1 MDVAVLVDGVNGA
14 ELVLLSDA
22 VAVGVAGAALDARG
36 AVDGSDAD
44 ADDAGLFL
52 HDGYPAIAQL
62 VASSSAFFVVAT
74 DDALDGPGVDADL
87 GGARTTTD
95 AGLPRSS
102 STSILSLSSSSSSVF
117 FLSYISLLL
126 IFLCDFVLNSIFPVA
141 FLSAV
146 FLFFLLN
153 SSPVTFVTPS
163 LPAAPCQLSPKCG
176 FFPLL
181 LAPN

>member
-1 MDVAVLVDGVNGA
+1 MDVAVVVDGVN
-14 ELVLLSDA
+14 DA
-22 VAVGVAGAALDARG
+22 VSMLLTDAVVIGGAALDARD
-36 AVDGSDAD
+36 AVDVNDND
-44 ADDAGLFL
+44 ADDAGFFL

-62 VASSSAFFVVAT
+62 VASSSAFLVAAA
-74 DDALDGPGVDADL
+74 DDTLDGPGVDADL

-117 FLSYISLLL
+117 CLSYISLLL

-146 FLFFLLN
+146 FLFFLLS

-163 LPAAPCQLSPKCG
+163 RPAAPCQLSPKCG